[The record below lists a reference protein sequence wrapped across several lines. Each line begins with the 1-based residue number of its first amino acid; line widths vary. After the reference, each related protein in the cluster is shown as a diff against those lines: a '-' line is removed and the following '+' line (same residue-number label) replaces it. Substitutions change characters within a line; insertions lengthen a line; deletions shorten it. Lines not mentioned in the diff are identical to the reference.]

1 MELKYGWSACRI
13 EPLHSLNRTFM
24 ELKLLI
30 MLYVLQPQPVKSHLY
45 GIEISYPKVQAHSC
59 HWLNRTFMELK

>member
-1 MELKYGWSACRI
+1 
-13 EPLHSLNRTFM
+13 M

-30 MLYVLQPQPVKSHLY
+30 MLYALQPQPVKSHLY